1 MPAPEKTQAAT
12 LEKFI
17 DAWKRWDAQE
27 WLALFSDGFT
37 QVTLPLG
44 LGIPSRPRAQVA
56 QVLPALMATV
66 KSYELTVRHVVH
78 DAANNKAAIY
88 ASSKGTLPWGKWQ
101 MDYAAFLTFSEAG
114 DKVDAVEEMLDTARL
129 QEFGPKFGEYLA
141 ANGGPVAVATGI
153 KQTV

>member
-27 WLALFSDGFT
+27 WLALFSDEFT

-66 KSYELTVRHVVH
+66 KSYEV
-78 DAANNKAAIY
+78 
-88 ASSKGTLPWGKWQ
+88 WQ
-101 MDYAAFLTFSEAG
+101 DRNSWDGRY
-114 DKVDAVEEMLDTARL
+114 
-129 QEFGPKFGEYLA
+129 
-141 ANGGPVAVATGI
+141 
-153 KQTV
+153 